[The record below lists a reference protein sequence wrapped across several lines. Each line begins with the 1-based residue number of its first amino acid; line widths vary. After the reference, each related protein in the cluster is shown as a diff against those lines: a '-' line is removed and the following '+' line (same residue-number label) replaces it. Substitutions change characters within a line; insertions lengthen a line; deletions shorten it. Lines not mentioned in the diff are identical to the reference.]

1 MKFKTYQV
9 IAQKLNWN
17 PNVQEIIDQR
27 ESELDALES
36 LLPHGSGIDCGSR
49 IARDNFSDSQF
60 IIDADYHYM
69 DDNGYY
75 AGWFTFQITITACL
89 QWGYEIDFQITSN
102 DTDETTEYLDDMLG
116 DYIVETYRYA
126 MDQVIDRYTL
136 VKG

>member
-60 IIDADYHYM
+60 IIDADYHYTP
-69 DDNGYY
+69 NLGGNSGY
-75 AGWFTFQITITACL
+75 
-89 QWGYEIDFQITSN
+89 
-102 DTDETTEYLDDMLG
+102 
-116 DYIVETYRYA
+116 
-126 MDQVIDRYTL
+126 
-136 VKG
+136 K